1 MSEDFNEDD
10 AEDFDEDASANDDE
24 LQDLSDID
32 LADADDEDLSDM
44 EFNDCEDEDL
54 DDKLITDLNKKLKAN
69 SPRSKEKK
77 KGKGIDSNIFVS
89 AEKFAEMLE
98 EQGRT
103 RRKHGSSNTFNIND
117 GASDKQID
125 WEVKRHQHFRGRSVG
140 KKRKNFVHS
149 SNNKQVKRYK
159 Q

>member
-10 AEDFDEDASANDDE
+10 AEDFDASTNGDE

-32 LADADDEDLSDM
+32 LADADEDLSDM
-44 EFNDCEDEDL
+44 KFNDREHEDL
-54 DDKLITDLNKKLKAN
+54 YKKLITDLNKKLKAN
-69 SPRSKEKK
+69 TPWNKEKK

-89 AEKFAEMLE
+89 AEKFAKILD

-103 RRKHGSSNTFNIND
+103 KRKHGSSNTFNIND

-125 WEVKRHQHFRGRSVG
+125 WEVKRHQHLRGRSVD